1 MKQQGDSK
9 QMADKVMD
17 FMAIGKAI
25 FLIIT
30 SCISAII
37 GWFIMG
43 RLAQIAADHDLVVSG
58 LSLMLLKNPGLI
70 GSLALPGIGC
80 GILLLTWRRYRILIS
95 TVGTLSLVALLGVVV
110 FTIVSIVGPL
120 YGG

>member
-1 MKQQGDSK
+1 MNQQGDNK

-17 FMAIGKAI
+17 AMAISKAI

-30 SCISAII
+30 SCISAIV

-43 RLAQIAADHDLVVSG
+43 RIAQIAADHDLVLSG
-58 LSLMLLKNPGLI
+58 LSLLLLENPLLI
-70 GSLALPGIGC
+70 ASLALPGIGC
-80 GILLLTWRRYRILIS
+80 GIILLTWRRHRILIS
-95 TVGTLSLVALLGVVV
+95 TVGTLSLVGLLGVVV
-110 FTIVSIVGPL
+110 FTIVNVVGPL